1 MNTKQEVGKFLE
13 DIKVK
18 ISTGVLK
25 LSFLDDRGKNAQA
38 LLDLDITP
46 NMRLEVIMKLKAEDF
61 YRTEEGKFF
70 GKFEM
75 HSFGKMV
82 KNNEVYIKI
91 SKTDNG
97 IICISFH
104 KSEFPIKYSFK

>member
-1 MNTKQEVGKFLE
+1 MNTKQEVEKFLE

-75 HSFGKMV
+75 HLFGKMV

-97 IICISFH
+97 IICI
-104 KSEFPIKYSFK
+104 